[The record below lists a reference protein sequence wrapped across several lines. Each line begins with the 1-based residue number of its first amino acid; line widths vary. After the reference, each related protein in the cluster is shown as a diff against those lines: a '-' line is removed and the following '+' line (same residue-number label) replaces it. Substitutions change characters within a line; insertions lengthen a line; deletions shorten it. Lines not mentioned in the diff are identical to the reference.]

1 MRLLLIAIGG
11 GWKKVASHIKRGLE
25 REGYAVD
32 VADNWEDACS
42 MAMAYEYDLI
52 ILNIM
57 LPNKDGIQ
65 VLKEVRANKHYTLLY
80 S

>member
-1 MRLLLIAIGG
+1 
-11 GWKKVASHIKRGLE
+11 
-25 REGYAVD
+25 
-32 VADNWEDACS
+32 

-65 VLKEVRANKHYTLLY
+65 VLKEVRANKHHTPVIFLTARNSTEEKISGLDLDVDDYRTKPQKINWI
-80 S
+80 

>member
-1 MRLLLIAIGG
+1 
-11 GWKKVASHIKRGLE
+11 
-25 REGYAVD
+25 
-32 VADNWEDACS
+32 